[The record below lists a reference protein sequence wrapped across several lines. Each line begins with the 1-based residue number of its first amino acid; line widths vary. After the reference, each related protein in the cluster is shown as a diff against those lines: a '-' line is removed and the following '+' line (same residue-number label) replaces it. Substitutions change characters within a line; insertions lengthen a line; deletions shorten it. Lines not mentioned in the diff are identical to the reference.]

1 MPSDDPQSGE
11 AVHLLVVRGGQLGT
25 ICGALERLG
34 TSVEVLSTPSSTQR
48 SAHGSTQP
56 AAGDTVLRVGALV
69 IDAVAHEVWLGGRRV
84 DCTPTE
90 FDLLA
95 HLAERPGQVLSRR
108 QLLDRLRGSAD
119 FVTER
124 TVDSHIGNLRRKL
137 ADCADARDEPLL
149 VTVYGVGYRLR
160 ATRPRLEA
168 VGPQP
173 AELRSGIN
181 GG

>member
-1 MPSDDPQSGE
+1 
-11 AVHLLVVRGGQLGT
+11 
-25 ICGALERLG
+25 
-34 TSVEVLSTPSSTQR
+34 
-48 SAHGSTQP
+48 
-56 AAGDTVLRVGALV
+56 LRVGPLV
-69 IDAVAHEVWLGGRRV
+69 IDRAAHEVWLGGRRV
-84 DCTPTE
+84 ECTPTE
-90 FDLLA
+90 FGLLA

-119 FVTER
+119 YLTER

-137 ADCADARDEPLL
+137 AQDPEAEPLV

-160 ATRPRLEA
+160 ASRPQLQA
-168 VGPQP
+168 VRPHP